1 MITDRTRTVLVIED
15 NWLNREMLCSIL
27 EPYYMVIP
35 AQDGQEGLELLLAN
49 KSKISLILLDIEMPV
64 MDGYQFLENI
74 RGMEEFAN
82 LPIIVTTSSNSTAD
96 EIKCLDKGAAD
107 FVSKPYNNDVVLKR
121 VESKIR
127 LREASAIISKAE
139 NDSLTG
145 FYNEE
150 FFYIY
155 AERLLQQE
163 EGEFDVFSTDVRAFK
178 MFTERYGSI
187 TGNELVLCIRDV
199 IAKAFD
205 REEKVVF
212 GKAGNDRFLVLCPGR
227 DKGFYREL
235 SSKISA
241 AIRKAN
247 VPEAGVMMG
256 FCRNV
261 DHDTPAESI
270 CENAAMA
277 INTIRDRYDVSIAE
291 YDDNMRKKAIRQQMI
306 LDRTEDAMRENQFR
320 VFYQMKYSFERGKI
334 GGAEALVRW
343 NDEKLGFMS
352 PGEFVPLFERSGLIT
367 KLDYY
372 LLAHVCADIRRWM
385 AEGRD
390 IVPISVNISRIDFL
404 DPQLVQSIITIV
416 EGYGVPREYIHLE
429 ATESAYIENIG
440 GFLDDLNALQEEG
453 FKIELDDFGSGYS
466 SLAILNDLNVDVLKL
481 DMSLIRAM
489 NSPKQKII
497 LKHIFSIADNLELD
511 VVAEGVETQE
521 QADELREMGCTYAQG
536 YYYSKPVPKE
546 EFEEFI

>member
-247 VPEAGVMMG
+247 GS
-256 FCRNV
+256 R
-261 DHDTPAESI
+261 
-270 CENAAMA
+270 
-277 INTIRDRYDVSIAE
+277 RDD
-291 YDDNMRKKAIRQQMI
+291 
-306 LDRTEDAMRENQFR
+306 
-320 VFYQMKYSFERGKI
+320 
-334 GGAEALVRW
+334 
-343 NDEKLGFMS
+343 
-352 PGEFVPLFERSGLIT
+352 GL
-367 KLDYY
+367 
-372 LLAHVCADIRRWM
+372 
-385 AEGRD
+385 
-390 IVPISVNISRIDFL
+390 
-404 DPQLVQSIITIV
+404 
-416 EGYGVPREYIHLE
+416 
-429 ATESAYIENIG
+429 
-440 GFLDDLNALQEEG
+440 LQERRPRYAGRVHLRKRGHGHKHHQRPVRRQHRGVRRQHEKEG
-453 FKIELDDFGSGYS
+453 HTAADDSGQDRGRHAGESVPGVLPDEVQLRAGKDRRRRGS
-466 SLAILNDLNVDVLKL
+466 
-481 DMSLIRAM
+481 R
-489 NSPKQKII
+489 P
-497 LKHIFSIADNLELD
+497 
-511 VVAEGVETQE
+511 VE
-521 QADELREMGCTYAQG
+521 R
-536 YYYSKPVPKE
+536 
-546 EFEEFI
+546 